1 MSNVLR
7 ACRHC
12 GYDQTIGEH
21 GIMATDP
28 PEPQSPDLSD
38 VRGVTFTCKVPRD
51 AKPLLFH
58 QVSEPPSE
66 IHYDPSAAARAL
78 GRRTSE
84 RKKATSAANGKKGGR
99 PRARRY
105 CGMCDESFPRGT
117 DCPKCGFPLESL
129 PPE

>member
-1 MSNVLR
+1 MDPRAVAVVLWDTSEQYH
-7 ACRHC
+7 A
-12 GYDQTIGEH
+12 GAIDY
-21 GIMATDP
+21 A
-28 PEPQSPDLSD
+28 
-38 VRGVTFTCKVPRD
+38 TFTARNR
-51 AKPLLFH
+51 
-58 QVSEPPSE
+58 E
-66 IHYDPSAAARAL
+66 IWDGAERAGIAREVVAYLRQNGDTASAARTL
-78 GRRTSE
+78 GQRTSE